1 MLTVPPD
8 QPLLFRPA
16 SSLCLPLVCRTELR
30 KGKGNVH
37 KGRAD
42 EEGETVTTVTAQL
55 SDVVG
60 GGNASSAVFVLL
72 PADAGIAIVPVAVAS

>member
-8 QPLLFRPA
+8 
-16 SSLCLPLVCRTELR
+16 LPLPLFSSCCRTELR
-30 KGKGNVH
+30 KGKGNGH

-55 SDVVG
+55 SDIVG
-60 GGNASSAVFVLL
+60 DDAGSAAFVLL
-72 PADAGIAIVPVAVAS
+72 PADAGIATVAVVAS